1 MIFKCIVIS
10 CLLVLLYLVFKLRS
24 QVRRLEKY
32 YKDIKIDNSI
42 IKAKMTQASRQ
53 LEVNNITKQRWLEIQ
68 NYSDTVQN

>member
-42 IKAKMTQASRQ
+42 IKAKMIQASRQ

>member
-1 MIFKCIVIS
+1 MIFKYIVVS

-24 QVRRLEKY
+24 QVSRLEKY

>member
-1 MIFKCIVIS
+1 MIFKCIVVS

-42 IKAKMTQASRQ
+42 IKAKMTQTSRQ
-53 LEVNNITKQRWLEIQ
+53 LEVNNITK
-68 NYSDTVQN
+68 